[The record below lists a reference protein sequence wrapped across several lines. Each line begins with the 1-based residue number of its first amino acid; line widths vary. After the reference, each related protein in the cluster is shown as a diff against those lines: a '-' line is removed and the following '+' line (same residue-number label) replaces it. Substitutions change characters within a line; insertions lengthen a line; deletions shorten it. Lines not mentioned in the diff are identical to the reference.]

1 MKPKKKNSFFKQAL
15 AFVLMPTF
23 ITSIIMLSGAIIL
36 ILISK
41 ALFLEHPWISNVMI
55 SASCG
60 IITGLALYFLTNL
73 RSNSYNKLKN
83 EYNLLIEVRNESAN
97 IVRDSKYYLECHC
110 LWNREIET
118 DEFFKTIYEGTEK
131 VQGVLMDKISWE
143 LYREM
148 GLEENDPIDYGF
160 TDRLW
165 KKYVE
170 TEDTDENIDELL
182 NMVIESHE
190 RLIVLLK
197 EPILKRK
204 NKLSKYDKYN
214 I

>member
-1 MKPKKKNSFFKQAL
+1 MSP
-15 AFVLMPTF
+15 
-23 ITSIIMLSGAIIL
+23 L
-36 ILISK
+36 IL
-41 ALFLEHPWISNVMI
+41 
-55 SASCG
+55 
-60 IITGLALYFLTNL
+60 
-73 RSNSYNKLKN
+73 
-83 EYNLLIEVRNESAN
+83 
-97 IVRDSKYYLECHC
+97 CHC

-148 GLEENDPIDYGF
+148 GLEENDPIDYEF

-165 KKYVE
+165 EKYVE
-170 TEDTDENIDELL
+170 TEDIDEDIDELL

-197 EPILKRK
+197 EPIAKRK